1 MLNVGQSCFSE
12 LDVGWSEP
20 LLFIFNGKTNY
31 ATQTGADVTLS
42 DIIRL
47 AIRLFANDVI
57 MIGSVR
63 ADWPAPFSV
72 TIGNP
77 RADKLGRN
85 GFECIGRRCLV
96 DRERCVRAT
105 FMHSAIENYSMLHLQ
120 RWLECRGI
128 KRFGTK
134 SLFMIIS
141 HNCQSCMCRQ

>member
-1 MLNVGQSCFSE
+1 
-12 LDVGWSEP
+12 
-20 LLFIFNGKTNY
+20 
-31 ATQTGADVTLS
+31 
-42 DIIRL
+42 
-47 AIRLFANDVI
+47 

-105 FMHSAIENYSMLHLQ
+105 FMHSAIENYSIGLCFTYNDG
-120 RWLECRGI
+120 WSVEE
-128 KRFGTK
+128 
-134 SLFMIIS
+134 
-141 HNCQSCMCRQ
+141 

>member
-1 MLNVGQSCFSE
+1 MRAMTKIMASHSQQ
-12 LDVGWSEP
+12 
-20 LLFIFNGKTNY
+20 KKH
-31 ATQTGADVTLS
+31 VTRNLVIYIDRWVYVRESPASLS
-42 DIIRL
+42 
-47 AIRLFANDVI
+47 IRLFANDVI

-141 HNCQSCMCRQ
+141 HNITVNHACAVNNML